1 MQRIGRAILIILWL
15 SPALPTQTAIAAVT
29 GSPQEPQP
37 AVGYL
42 RIFTDTDLV
51 QVYLD
56 GELIGYS
63 PILDKIPVPPGWHTI
78 SFFPPE
84 FPWSHWTH
92 RTRKIM
98 MTVVE
103 AGTHR
108 VLVKPGE
115 LVEVQMPWHALEE
128 QLTRYES
135 GRRITAAAGIIMVG
149 IVLILLGKVT

>member
-1 MQRIGRAILIILWL
+1 MQRTGRAILMILWMAQGL
-15 SPALPTQTAIAAVT
+15 SAQIAPSAI
-29 GSPQEPQP
+29 SESSQEPQP
-37 AVGYL
+37 TVGYL
-42 RIFTDTDLV
+42 RIFTDTDMV

-56 GELIGYS
+56 GVLIGYS

-92 RTRKIM
+92 RTRKM
-98 MTVVE
+98 MMSVVE
-103 AGTHR
+103 AGTHH

-128 QLTRYES
+128 QLVRYES
-135 GRRITAAAGIIMVG
+135 GRRISAATGVIMVA
-149 IVLILLGKVT
+149 IVFILLGKVT